1 MDKIYTH
8 FNSTTTI
15 LFSLSIIL
23 FSGFLVTRLT
33 KKLGLPNVSGYII
46 AGVLIGPYCL
56 RAVPESVVADMGFI
70 SDIALAFIAFGVGKF
85 FKKEVLRETGGKVI
99 LITLFEAL
107 AAGIAVTL
115 SLHYLFSL
123 DWNFSLLL
131 GAVATATAPASTM
144 MTINQYHARGP
155 FVNTLLQVVAF
166 DDVVCL
172 LVFSIVT
179 AAVSAGNSG
188 EVSASD
194 ILLPIAYN
202 VLALVLGFL
211 CGLILSKIITP
222 SRSQDNRLI
231 IVVAML
237 LGISGLCSIFDV
249 SPLLSCMVFGTT
261 YINLTRDKELY
272 RQLNHFT
279 PPIMSIFFIV
289 SGMNLN
295 LGMLGTFGLIGLAYY
310 LIRIVGKYG
319 GAFLG
324 CVITKTDVSIRNYLG
339 LALIPQ
345 AGVAIGLAFLGQ
357 RMLSGEMG
365 DLFLTIILAS
375 SVLYE
380 LTGPACAKAALIFSG
395 AIKKEQL
402 KPTKH
407 TPPIE
412 EVQVQQIGE
421 NDPSAS
427 KKEKDKKKKPKV
439 KMSEI

>member
-1 MDKIYTH
+1 MDRIYAH

-56 RAVPESVVADMGFI
+56 RAVPESVISGMGFI

-99 LITLFEAL
+99 VITLFEAL
-107 AAGIAVTL
+107 LAGVAVTL
-115 SLHYLFSL
+115 SLHYIFSL

-172 LVFSIVT
+172 LIFSIIT

-188 EVSASD
+188 KISAAD

-202 VLALVLGFL
+202 ILALVLGFL

-222 SRSQDNRLI
+222 ARSQDNRLI

-237 LGISGLCSIFDV
+237 LGISGLCAVCDV

-295 LGMLGTFGLIGLAYY
+295 IQMLGAFGLVGLAYY
-310 LIRIVGKYG
+310 LIRIAAKYG
-319 GAFLG
+319 GSFLG
-324 CVITKTDVSIRNYLG
+324 CVVTKSDVKIRNYLG

-357 RMLSGEMG
+357 RMLPGEMG

-380 LTGPACAKAALIFSG
+380 LTGPACAKAALVLSG
-395 AIKKEQL
+395 AIRKDQL
-402 KPTKH
+402 KPVKQA
-407 TPPIE
+407 PLIE
-412 EVQVQQIGE
+412 EVPVQTISEQ
-421 NDPSAS
+421 DPAPAKNL
-427 KKEKDKKKKPKV
+427 KKRKSQK
-439 KMSEI
+439 